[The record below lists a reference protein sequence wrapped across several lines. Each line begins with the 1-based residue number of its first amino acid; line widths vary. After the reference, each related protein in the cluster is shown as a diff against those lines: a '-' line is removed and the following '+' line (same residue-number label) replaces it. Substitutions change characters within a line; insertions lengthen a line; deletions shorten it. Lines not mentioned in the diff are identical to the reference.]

1 MSSPVNGKAQS
12 PAPQSPGLQSQQK
25 AKTPEP
31 TSPPSA
37 KSPTP
42 GPASPQ
48 SPQSPEAAVASDPS
62 SGALPGI
69 HWTQQGLPTVDND
82 TDSTLGSDIES
93 STASI
98 SSSILNYRTLN
109 GRTYHSDSVANNEY
123 WAPND
128 PKHIE
133 ALEVLYHALELAR
146 GGLHL
151 APLEDDIQNAVDI
164 GTGSGLWAIDFADR
178 YPNCNVVGTDISP
191 IQPSWVPP
199 NLRFEIDDA
208 TKEWTFK
215 EDFFDFIH
223 IMFLNGCCGNW
234 ADIYKEAYR
243 CCKPGGWIEHYDVSP
258 LVLSDDGTVLE
269 GSAMDQYGKVFRE
282 AGKKVGIDTCTADNG
297 TMENGIKEAGFVNV
311 QVKDIKLP
319 ISPWPKDPKMKEI
332 GLYTYATMTTDVEG
346 LVQFMYTNVMGW
358 SKEEVTVY
366 AAHMRQELK
375 NMKIHG
381 YFNWKVVYAQKP
393 E

>member
-1 MSSPVNGKAQS
+1 MSSPAKKAQS
-12 PAPQSPGLQSQQK
+12 PAPQSPQQK

-31 TSPPSA
+31 TSPQKAVA

-42 GPASPQ
+42 APASPQ
-48 SPQSPEAAVASDPS
+48 SPQSPGAAAVASDPS
-62 SGALPGI
+62 SNALPGT
-69 HWTQQGLPTVDND
+69 HWTQQGLPTDDND
-82 TDSTLGSDIES
+82 SDSTLGSDVES

-109 GRTYHSDSVANNEY
+109 NRTYHSDSVANNEY

-128 PKHIE
+128 PKHME
-133 ALEVLYHALELAR
+133 ALEVLYHALDLAR

-151 APLEDDIQNAVDI
+151 APLKEDIENAVDI
-164 GTGSGLWAIDFADR
+164 GTGSGLWSIDFADR

-215 EDFFDFIH
+215 ENFFDFVH
-223 IMFLNGCCGNW
+223 IMFLNGCCTNW
-234 ADIYKEAYR
+234 TDIYKEAYR

-282 AGKKVGIDTCTADNG
+282 AGKRVGIDICTADNG
-297 TMENGIKEAGFVNV
+297 TMENGMKEAGFVNV
-311 QVKDIKLP
+311 QVKDIKVRYPLRVKP
-319 ISPWPKDPKMKEI
+319 RIATHEMKERI
-332 GLYTYATMTTDVEG
+332 EG
-346 LVQFMYTNVMGW
+346 
-358 SKEEVTVY
+358 
-366 AAHMRQELK
+366 
-375 NMKIHG
+375 
-381 YFNWKVVYAQKP
+381 
-393 E
+393 